1 MQTQGATD
9 PAKPIDPTAPP
20 APAASVPRAADPT
33 NIPEMGIAGG
43 KPAAAAAGAEPTKTD
58 TPEDRSTQF
67 VAVEGGGDTTS
78 AEALLVSAYV
88 IMWALLLG
96 FVWLTWR
103 RQQKMENRVTD
114 LERALGETRSASAGP
129 AP

>member
-1 MQTQGATD
+1 
-9 PAKPIDPTAPP
+9 
-20 APAASVPRAADPT
+20 
-33 NIPEMGIAGG
+33 MGIAGG
-43 KPAAAAAGAEPTKTD
+43 KATAVAPGIQSPKTD

-103 RQQKMENRVTD
+103 RQQKMESRVTD
-114 LERALGETRSASAGP
+114 LERALGETRSASAGR